1 MKFVRKD
8 GTSTEF
14 IIIPARANGETLY
27 FEVLDVI
34 HDNGTTKLENGRDTF
49 ARLLIQKVYLKED

>member
-1 MKFVRKD
+1 MQFIRKD
-8 GTSTEF
+8 GTPAEF
-14 IIIPARANGETLY
+14 IIIPAKANGETIY
-27 FEVLDVI
+27 FEVLDMI